1 MVNRLDVQ
9 VVDGYHRSA
18 LFEINNG
25 KLTAHVD
32 NMSVTLRVAQVVM
45 MGAQGRLTVNAFN
58 RDNDA
63 ITIMVLN
70 GEYNAIVDFFES
82 HDITVLDAS

>member
-1 MVNRLDVQ
+1 M
-9 VVDGYHRSA
+9 
-18 LFEINNG
+18 
-25 KLTAHVD
+25 
-32 NMSVTLRVAQVVM
+32 RVAQVVM

-82 HDITVLDAS
+82 HNITVLDAT